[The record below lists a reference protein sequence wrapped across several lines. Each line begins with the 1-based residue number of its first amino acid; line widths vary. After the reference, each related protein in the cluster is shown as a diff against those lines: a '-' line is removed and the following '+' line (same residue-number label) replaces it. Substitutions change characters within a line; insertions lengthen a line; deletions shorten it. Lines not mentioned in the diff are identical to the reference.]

1 MKTFVLLL
9 MSLKDITNL
18 DENNFIQTH
27 KCIKKVLKDENSG
40 STVRFLQ
47 PSVPHYTIKKT
58 LGPLI
63 L

>member
-40 STVRFLQ
+40 STDYRKSYIFYIT
-47 PSVPHYTIKKT
+47 SFHGT
-58 LGPLI
+58 
-63 L
+63 